1 MVQVGYLSLFGVAF
15 PLVTFVAL
23 LNNLIEVRSDA
34 FKILRLHQRVDS
46 DQSGDIGAWLSILE
60 FINILS
66 VATNGAIIVFTS
78 NSLEPLFGDLDLWR
92 ELLAFFVIEHTLFA
106 VKGLFAFL
114 FQDVPANTMR
124 TLARQ
129 RYDVA
134 RFFDVGWTDPMRGH
148 GLLNVSDEQVRRCQ
162 RYTRLFA
169 DLSDSESEE
178 ATLAAQPP
186 QPVS

>member
-1 MVQVGYLSLFGVAF
+1 MGYLSLFGVAF

-60 FINILS
+60 FINVLS
-66 VATNGAIIVFTS
+66 VATNGALIVFTS
-78 NSLEPLFGDLDLWR
+78 NSLEPLFGDLDFWR
-92 ELLAFFVIEHTLFA
+92 ELLAFFVIEHSLFA
-106 VKGLFAFL
+106 AKALFAFL
-114 FQDVPANTMR
+114 FQDVPAATMR

-148 GLLNVSDEQVRRCQ
+148 GLLTVSDEQVRRCQ
-162 RYTRLFA
+162 RYTRLFV
-169 DLSDSESEE
+169 DLSDSDSEA
-178 ATLAAQPP
+178 ATPGAQQS
-186 QPVS
+186 QPVP

>member
-1 MVQVGYLSLFGVAF
+1 MGYLSLFGVAF

-66 VATNGAIIVFTS
+66 VATNGALIVFTS

-92 ELLAFFVIEHTLFA
+92 ELLAFFVIEHVLFA

-114 FQDVPANTMR
+114 FQDVPAATMR

-148 GLLNVSDEQVRRCQ
+148 GLLTVSDEQVRRCQ
-162 RYTRLFA
+162 RYTRLFV
-169 DLSDSESEE
+169 DLSDSDSET
-178 ATLAAQPP
+178 ATPGAQQP
-186 QPVS
+186 QPAS

>member
-1 MVQVGYLSLFGVAF
+1 MGYLSLFGVAF

-60 FINILS
+60 FINVLS
-66 VATNGAIIVFTS
+66 VATNRALIVFTS
-78 NSLEPLFGDLDLWR
+78 NSLEPLFGDLDFWR
-92 ELLAFFVIEHTLFA
+92 ELLAFFVIEHSLFA
-106 VKGLFAFL
+106 VKALFAFL
-114 FQDVPANTMR
+114 FQDVPAATMR

-148 GLLNVSDEQVRRCQ
+148 GLLTVSDEQVRRCQ
-162 RYTRLFA
+162 RYTRLFV
-169 DLSDSESEE
+169 DLSDSDSEA
-178 ATLAAQPP
+178 ATPGAQQS
-186 QPVS
+186 QPVP